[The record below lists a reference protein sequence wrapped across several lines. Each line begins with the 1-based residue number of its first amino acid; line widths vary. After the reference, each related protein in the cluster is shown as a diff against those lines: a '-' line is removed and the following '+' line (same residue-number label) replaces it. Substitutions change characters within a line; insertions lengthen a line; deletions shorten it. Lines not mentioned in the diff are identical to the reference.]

1 MRQVLIGGSLVLALT
16 LGAGSTPAEEPEAA
30 SPLRLYHVGALTMGR
45 SDFIPRVLGLVGPDS
60 VSDEAHPLFGAEGE
74 EPLLPVGT
82 ADEIVELLRYQ
93 VDPGSWE
100 SVAGAFVHAMGE
112 ATLLVRQ
119 QPEALVGVG
128 QAIRRME
135 DRWLRPITLDVV
147 AVRLPRTLG
156 AAPSASEL
164 EALATAEASGPSIS
178 LTVFPTQR
186 VTAFSGRQL
195 SYLLDYD
202 VEVAQ
207 KAKISDP
214 IVGTLNAGLGVSARA
229 SVSEAG
235 DRVRLDL
242 NAELVELLRMDTLA
256 AGDGRTLD
264 APVVGT
270 TVTRT
275 SAELTTGAW
284 TLLEGSGARAEGGG
298 VVFLARARLGSRSAG
313 APSPGLALPVLES
326 AGMAKLPDRAC
337 SIALLTQ
344 PVHSRL
350 SRWLDI
356 MPSNFTP
363 PEPPE
368 LPEPIGAV
376 QSDRL
381 LEIMRQAIAPE
392 AWGARGG
399 SAEVRSDT
407 LYVRAPETAL
417 LAVER
422 MLAALEHALLWAVDV
437 EGRLGGRGR
446 RPSWPDRCC
455 PGSRGCAR
463 QGPRRRFRPAA
474 RTRARQ
480 LAGRP
485 AQQRVGPGA
494 AQLRVRLRGGDRGG
508 CGDLQPRGAHP
519 EQWDRARRAPA
530 DHLHARQRGGLRA
543 PEPQRALP
551 GPAPGQD
558 RGGRDP
564 VPRHAP
570 ARAAHRHRDPL
581 RPHGRGRRLR
591 RPGRPSH
598 GAAAD
603 TPPHAAG
610 EVNAAR

>member
-16 LGAGSTPAEEPEAA
+16 LGAGSTPAEEPEGA

-45 SDFIPRVLGLVGPDS
+45 SDFLPRVLGLVRPDM
-60 VSDEAHPLFGAEGE
+60 VSDEQHPLFGAAGG

-100 SVAGAFVHAMGE
+100 SVAGAFVRAMGG

-147 AVRLPRTLG
+147 AVRLPPTLG
-156 AAPSASEL
+156 GTPSATEL
-164 EALATAEASGPSIS
+164 EALATAEASGPSIT

-186 VTAFSGRQL
+186 VTAFSGRQIA
-195 SYLLDYD
+195 YLVDYD

-214 IVGTLNAGLGVSARA
+214 IVGVLNAGLGVSARA

-235 DRVRLDL
+235 DRVRVDL
-242 NAELVELLRMDTLA
+242 NAELVELLRMDSVA

-264 APVVGT
+264 VPVVGT

-298 VVFLARARLGSRSAG
+298 VVFLARARLGSRNAG
-313 APSPGLALPVLES
+313 APSPGLSLPVLES
-326 AGMAKLPDRAC
+326 AGMAKLNDRAF
-337 SIALLTQ
+337 SISLLTQ
-344 PVHSRL
+344 PVHSRMGAP
-350 SRWLDI
+350 LDI

-368 LPEPIGAV
+368 LPEPMGAV
-376 QSDRL
+376 ASESL

-399 SAEVRSDT
+399 STEVRSDT

-422 MLAALEHALLWAVDV
+422 MLAALEHALLWAVDI
-437 EGRLGGRGR
+437 EGRLVEVAADSPVLAGPLLPPEAEAALAKALGDGSALLLERVRVSSLAGQRNNVAALEQRTYVADFEVEIAEDAVISNPVVQILRSGIVLDVRPQITSARDSVVISVGLNRSVPFQTPRLVKTVVGDMQCPDMRLHELRTDVEIPFGRTAVAGAFGAQGGRR
-446 RPSWPDRCC
+446 TVLLLT
-455 PGSRGCAR
+455 
-463 QGPRRRFRPAA
+463 PRLTRPA
-474 RTRARQ
+474 R
-480 LAGRP
+480 
-485 AQQRVGPGA
+485 
-494 AQLRVRLRGGDRGG
+494 
-508 CGDLQPRGAHP
+508 
-519 EQWDRARRAPA
+519 
-530 DHLHARQRGGLRA
+530 
-543 PEPQRALP
+543 
-551 GPAPGQD
+551 
-558 RGGRDP
+558 
-564 VPRHAP
+564 
-570 ARAAHRHRDPL
+570 
-581 RPHGRGRRLR
+581 
-591 RPGRPSH
+591 
-598 GAAAD
+598 
-603 TPPHAAG
+603 
-610 EVNAAR
+610 